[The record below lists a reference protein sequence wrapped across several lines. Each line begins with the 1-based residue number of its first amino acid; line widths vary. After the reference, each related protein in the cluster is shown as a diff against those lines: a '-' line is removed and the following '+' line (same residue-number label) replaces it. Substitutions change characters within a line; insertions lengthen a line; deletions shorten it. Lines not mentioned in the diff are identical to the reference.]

1 MTEKNKID
9 KIQQRIEELKSQL
22 RQEKAKENTR
32 QRKIDTRKKILL
44 GAMLMHWVENGE
56 FKSADLLEGLD
67 KFLTRD
73 SDRVL
78 FGLPSKSNDTT
89 SQSASTQK
97 KKSTTK
103 KSSTKK
109 QSSSSEPADTSNPE
123 KDLPQKQYPTNRSTF
138 TPVIIKNEDL

>member
-1 MTEKNKID
+1 MTDKNKID
-9 KIQQRIEELKSQL
+9 KIQQRIEELKEQL

-44 GAMLMHWVENGE
+44 GAMLMHWVETGE
-56 FKSADLLEGLD
+56 FNEADLLKGLD
-67 KFLTRD
+67 KFLTRE

-78 FGLPSKSNDTT
+78 FGLSSKSNDTI
-89 SQSASTQK
+89 SQTASTQK

-109 QSSSSEPADTSNPE
+109 QSSSSEPADTSNP
-123 KDLPQKQYPTNRSTF
+123 DAYLPQQKYPKSTF

>member
-1 MTEKNKID
+1 MTDKNKID

-78 FGLPSKSNDTT
+78 FGLSSKSNDTT
-89 SQSASTQK
+89 SQTASTQK

-109 QSSSSEPADTSNPE
+109 SSSSEPADTSNPE
-123 KDLPQKQYPTNRSTF
+123 NDLPQKQYPKSTF